1 MKKLLLLGAAFVA
14 LGMTPTN
21 ASANDTYA
29 TVYIGATSLND
40 ADNTGEI
47 VALESAYDKGVAVGA
62 RIGRQLTPAFAVEGE
77 LAYRRNGAD
86 SLGITNFPLNP
97 VWNGTTAEADGHVSS
112 FSAMI
117 NGRVNVNGLRGQGDA
132 NSGLYL
138 LGGVGVTRVNA
149 DISVGNVDMVDDSDV
164 AFGYQVGLGYAFP
177 VAEKTNIDIGYRYFG
192 TSDISLTDAG
202 GDGFDSEYN
211 GHAIMVG
218 LSKKF

>member
-21 ASANDTYA
+21 AMANDTYA
-29 TVYIGATSLND
+29 TVYVGATSLND
-40 ADNTGEI
+40 ADNTGQIVEI
-47 VALESAYDKGVAVGA
+47 ESEYDKGFAVGA
-62 RIGRQLTPAFAVEGE
+62 RLGRQLTPAFAVEGE

-97 VWNGTTAEADGHVSS
+97 AWNGTKAEADGHISS
-112 FSAMI
+112 FSAMV
-117 NGRVNVNGLRGQGDA
+117 NGRVNVNGLRGEGDV

-149 DISVGNVDMVDDSDV
+149 DISVGNVDIVDDSDV
-164 AFGYQVGLGYAFP
+164 ALGYQVGLGYAFP
-177 VAEKTNIDIGYRYFG
+177 VNEETNIDIGYRYFG
-192 TSDISLTDAG
+192 TSNLSFDDAAG
-202 GDGFDSEYN
+202 SEFDSEYN